1 MSVFGVF
8 AAAFALAVCLAA
20 DRVGR
25 LLGVMDSPDGVRKV
39 HGKDTPLVGGVA
51 TVVPVV
57 GLLVYAGASSGYAPL
72 YLTLAAV
79 TGGSLALG
87 YMDDR
92 GHVRPSWRLL
102 LSASLCVAALYAA
115 PALRID
121 AFAFS
126 FMGAP
131 VFLHGWATLFTVICL
146 VGLQNAVNMADGE
159 NGLAPGLALIW
170 LMCLLAYAP
179 DHLTPILA
187 VSALCLL
194 IVIPFNWTGRLF
206 LGDAGAYALGVA
218 IGVMAIYVY
227 DVGFA
232 ALPAD
237 VVALWFL
244 APVADCLRLMATR
257 ALAGRSPFSSDRN
270 HLHHVLNGLMPRG
283 WALTFY
289 LLLVAVP
296 AALAYAF
303 PEMTL
308 LWVLLTAICY
318 CVLVFVG
325 ARGAAHRRLRAI
337 RATEAPLS

>member
-1 MSVFGVF
+1 MLVIYVF

-20 DRVGR
+20 DRIGG

-39 HGKDTPLVGGVA
+39 HEKDTPLVGGVA

-72 YLTLAAV
+72 YLVLAAV
-79 TGGSLALG
+79 AGGSLVLG

-102 LSASLCVAALYAA
+102 GLASLCVAALYAA

-126 FMGAP
+126 FTSVP
-131 VFLHGWATLFTVICL
+131 VFLHGWATLFTAVCL

-159 NGLAPGLALIW
+159 NGLASGLALIW

-194 IVIPFNWTGRLF
+194 IAIPFNWTGRLF
-206 LGDAGAYALGVA
+206 LGDAGAYALGGAVGA
-218 IGVMAIYVY
+218 MAVYVY
-227 DVGFA
+227 DVGFT

-244 APVADCLRLMATR
+244 VPVADCLRLMATR

-283 WALTFY
+283 WALTVYF
-289 LLLVAVP
+289 LLVAVP

-308 LWVLLTAICY
+308 LWIVFTVACY
-318 CVLVFVG
+318 CVFLFVG
-325 ARGAAHRRLRAI
+325 AHDVARRRLRA
-337 RATEAPLS
+337 L